1 MGEITIRLALQ
12 THGAELSSH
21 VAIRGGFI
29 KGGLPYTSHFG
40 GHKEGQHAL
49 DGIKGNVQISTTW
62 LKSYKGVKLRIHLN
76 MCGGDS
82 WNKSFERTHQC
93 WRLCIHK
100 VAPEHLQVYFGHC

>member
-12 THGAELSSH
+12 THGAELGSH

-76 MCGGDS
+76 MCGGILGTNPLS
-82 WNKSFERTHQC
+82 GPIS
-93 WRLCIHK
+93 
-100 VAPEHLQVYFGHC
+100 AGVYVSAMRPQGGA

>member
-49 DGIKGNVQISTTW
+49 DGIKENVQISTTW
-62 LKSYKGVKLRIHLN
+62 LKSYKSVELRIHLN
-76 MCGGDS
+76 VWWDS
-82 WNKSFERTHQC
+82 WNKSFEQTLQC
-93 WRLCIHK
+93 G
-100 VAPEHLQVYFGHC
+100 VYVFAMRPQGGA